1 MKLKY
6 IKEIDVFGPKI
17 ELRLRDKKT
26 HKTLC
31 GATMTLFVVAC
42 SITAV
47 ILIGKEL
54 IQKDSPSVSFQQILS
69 DESNNEIS
77 SHISSF
83 GSFSQMSLSDIQFMV
98 GITDQLGQDIPKDI
112 IDKLQI
118 QIHFVQKDGNNYQKT
133 LIQTQQCKNE
143 SFQNYNLS
151 DFNPSNYLC
160 LSEKQQ
166 FEVWGYDT
174 DFKAQ
179 YFEVSVQCKTTQCQ
193 QACCQYQKL
202 KLNLL
207 YQDQYFSPNKYTQC
221 YSPIYYSKYIEFNL
235 LQNGVDG
242 SQDYDLILQKSTVA
256 TDQGWLTST
265 FEKTNYIIINDLT
278 QSFNSD
284 VDFVLSLRIS
294 VHPLRLIYQ
303 RSYLKVQGLLAVV
316 GGLLKT
322 LILIGRVLVKP
333 IAKLSMNSELVNE
346 LFVFEDQRNRRLRKS
361 LEKQMQSSIS
371 SNDSSE
377 IYKKEENKFK
387 KEYVLKE
394 LDQQNNYQDSEAN
407 QQQYSN
413 QQIYGQFIQPKQ
425 IDKKTLQL
433 DNYYTQNEFMLQKQR
448 QYPTDYQVNNQENN
462 NFLKNDYVDQL
473 KGINQIKQRESI
485 IDSKNVSSIQKA
497 KLNLKN
503 SMMAKDKDLFNYNS
517 QKNFNA
523 QNQILQ
529 KAGQNYQ
536 ITINDSD
543 KKKRYSALNTPKSKF
558 LQENLANLQAQ
569 QNKFESSAFKR
580 VRTRSNSQISAKQQ
594 EIIIGQEQ
602 KQLAQEIKGESD
614 LNSIDQY
621 NIENKQVNQQDES
634 EANQKEQN
642 LEASNEE
649 NRIFN
654 ARRANKYFTAE
665 VSHNPQ
671 NSIKVDDSLK
681 VFQSVKQ
688 NANLQK
694 QQVHSKEQQPVKQNI
709 QNKPNLF
716 KRKGTTIITEI
727 LQKNY
732 LVQRGMRK
740 TTVKEQN
747 EDNARFSNELEN
759 MQEKPLRFTCLD
771 YIKYYFSQLKC
782 LSKKKQ
788 IKYSVKKV
796 TERFDIIYILQKL
809 VEIDKL
815 KVLLLSYEQQ
825 KLFEY
830 MPKPVVQ
837 TDPEKQENNLM
848 LGRMNADLQQNW
860 TLLNS
865 EKGNLDKFTEAFHA
879 YKQIQMKQEK
889 EPLDERLI
897 MMLDPDVKRYFDIT
911 KADGSQIVTP
921 KENSRKVSMIPLK
934 FNIQDQGQGLKQS
947 IMLAISQ
954 MQQIKLQQQKDEVR
968 MRQTSSYIEN
978 EQGQDNQLKQ
988 EDYQVIDLQQS
999 NRLNNFY
1006 EKEENKNMKNRLSQ
1020 KYNGNIQFQPL
1031 LAPSGDVNSPKSTQ
1045 QFIQS
1050 QTMFSQQPSVHLRNT
1065 EQRIH
1070 HQSSSGE
1077 QIEENIQGKTCYPRG
1092 NICLNQID
1100 FMENNNQ
1107 QSKFSTLSLKD
1118 NQFSFAKKSVESPLF
1133 LFDPQKKSLLKLS
1146 SIKNIL
1152 QPVSQTR
1159 QSNIMSYETT
1169 NSEKEEN
1176 QKHLSKN
1183 EHFEQQQFYKISPY
1197 IFMQNGKI
1205 YCQKKRR
1212 CQSQH
1217 DLENISEQQEN
1228 EYQNQ
1233 LFVQLGNPKNISFG
1247 NQTLICSNDN
1257 TNDKHDQSLK
1267 RLIVLT
1273 NSNETQANEIAKFDD
1288 KKLQEQSLISK
1299 QSYQKFQ
1306 KERNDKKCSQDY
1318 NSETNIINNK
1328 FRKNSES
1335 THNNT
1340 PPLEAHRQNSPNM
1353 SHLIPK
1359 HRKNTNSVGSQ
1370 SSLSNIKKDS
1380 QNLNGSNNQALKD
1393 SSILDYDSNFL
1404 SLHHPRLFFVN
1415 PFNRNITSQ
1424 NIDQDKEISAFNRE
1438 SIKNNQINKINS
1450 NQSFQLIPEE
1460 YLKSKRGD
1468 FNIFNN
1474 INNGKIQE
1482 ENNYNYQQKI
1492 VNLNQ
1497 QEIQENSKK
1506 ENSNFVALPFGSS
1519 VKNKNYFK
1527 TTFSQTEQNTPHN
1540 NRNDSNSK
1548 YQNSN
1553 CFNNSCQQQNYPNRV
1568 YESSKQQN
1576 SHKKNKYSTP
1586 SQNISPF
1593 KNLKMQELF
1602 QPFSQNSLQH
1612 DQQLNIQQTTSIN
1625 SIQSNLKQTK
1635 NSISSN
1641 QKEKNYIQIHQQ
1653 DNNSQDNIQYFKDV
1667 ILQDQNVQN
1676 KSKQQNTQIT
1686 TVDPNKQQINVQ
1698 CKEMNP
1704 QKQHQED
1711 EISLQS
1717 YVQPQ
1722 LNQQKSYRYSS
1733 INFNIPQLITS
1744 QNRINIEKPQNA
1756 DKNVQLS
1763 DNKSIKQRVSLN
1775 PQLISSHNQN
1785 GLNSSNVQNFLKKNN
1800 NAKLYESPYTQ
1811 QQRFLKKRQYEKIE
1825 LQLRESQYSQQIQQI
1840 NNSIFQNY
1848 HNDTEDFNK
1857 NHRSQNSQ
1865 LHKSNKSQ
1873 EKLDIQKKVIINE
1886 PKNYNQAQE
1895 IRQITRS
1902 PSIQH
1907 DALLTTENDEN
1918 KDFIP
1923 RNEQQQFSQNYQI
1936 QTEENEDLIQF
1947 NRMSRGDSINSS
1959 SETKQKDQKQ
1969 NAELQQTE
1977 DIIVFDEKDT
1987 DTNHHS
1993 QI

>member
-17 ELRLRDKKT
+17 ELRLGDKKT

-54 IQKDSPSVSFQQILS
+54 IQKDSPSVSFQQILAY
-69 DESNNEIS
+69 ESNNEIS
-77 SHISSF
+77 SNVGSF
-83 GSFSQMSLSDIQFMV
+83 GSFSQISLNDIQFMV
-98 GITDQLGQDIPKDI
+98 GITDLQGQEISKDI

-118 QIHFVQKDGNNYQKT
+118 QIYFVQKDGNNYQKT
-133 LIQTQQCKNE
+133 PIQTEQCKSD
-143 SFQNYNLS
+143 SFQNYNIS

-160 LSEKQQ
+160 LSDNQQ
-166 FEVWGYDT
+166 FEAWGYDT

-179 YFEVSVQCKTTQCQ
+179 YFEVSVQCKTTQCLQ
-193 QACCQYQKL
+193 SCCQYQKL

-207 YQDQYFSPNKYTQC
+207 YQDQYFSPNKYAQC
-221 YSPIYYSKYIEFNL
+221 YTPIYNSKYIEFNL

-242 SQDYDLILQKSTVA
+242 SQDYDLILQKSTVV

-265 FEKTNYIIINDLT
+265 FEKSNYVIINELA
-278 QSFNSD
+278 QSLNSN

-361 LEKQMQSSIS
+361 LEKQMQQSDSDDS
-371 SNDSSE
+371 DSSE

-394 LDQQNNYQDSEAN
+394 LDQQNYYQDSEAN
-407 QQQYSN
+407 QELNSN
-413 QQIYGQFIQPKQ
+413 QQAYGQYLQPKQ
-425 IDKKTLQL
+425 LDKKTLQL
-433 DNYYTQNEFMLQKQR
+433 DNQYNQNEYMFQKQR
-448 QYPTDYQVNNQENN
+448 LYPADYQVNDQENN
-462 NFLKNDYVDQL
+462 NNFFKIDYVDQL

-503 SMMAKDKDLFNYNS
+503 SIARDKDLFSYNT
-517 QKNFNA
+517 QQNFNT
-523 QNQILQ
+523 QNQIQQ
-529 KAGQNYQ
+529 KENQNYQ

-543 KKKRYSALNTPKSKF
+543 KKKKYSAINTPKSKF
-558 LQENLANLQAQ
+558 LQENLAQ

-580 VRTRSNSQISAKQQ
+580 VRTRSNSQTSKKQF

-602 KQLAQEIKGESD
+602 KQAVQEMKGELN
-614 LNSIDQY
+614 LNSIDQQ
-621 NIENKQVNQQDES
+621 NIENKQEDQQDAS
-634 EANQKEQN
+634 DANHQEQN
-642 LEASNEE
+642 LDPGNEE

-654 ARRANKYFTAE
+654 ARRANKYLTAE
-665 VSHNPQ
+665 VSQNQ
-671 NSIKVDDSLK
+671 YNSIKVDDSLK

-688 NANLQK
+688 NVNLQK
-694 QQVHSKEQQPVKQNI
+694 QQDHSNQQQQQQPSKPNL

-759 MQEKPLRFTCLD
+759 MQEKPLRFTCID

-911 KADGSQIVTP
+911 KADGSQVVTP
-921 KENSRKVSMIPLK
+921 NKNSRKVSMIPLK
-934 FNIQDQGQGLKQS
+934 FNVPDQGQGLKQS
-947 IMLAISQ
+947 IMLARSQ
-954 MQQIKLQQQKDEVR
+954 MQQLRLQQQKDEVR
-968 MRQTSSYIEN
+968 MRLTSSYIEN
-978 EQGQDNQLKQ
+978 DCGQDNQQKQ
-988 EDYQVIDLQQS
+988 EDNQIIDLQQS
-999 NRLNNFY
+999 NKFNHFY
-1006 EKEENKNMKNRLSQ
+1006 EKEENKNMKNRISQ
-1020 KYNGNIQFQPL
+1020 KYKENIQFQPL

-1050 QTMFSQQPSVHLRNT
+1050 QTMFSQQPSNQNKNT
-1065 EQRIH
+1065 EQRINH
-1070 HQSSSGE
+1070 LSCSGE
-1077 QIEENIQGKTCYPRG
+1077 QIEENIQGKTSYPRES
-1092 NICLNQID
+1092 ICLNQAD
-1100 FMENNNQ
+1100 YMENNNQ
-1107 QSKFSTLSLKD
+1107 YSKLSTLSLKD
-1118 NQFSFAKKSVESPLF
+1118 NQFSFARKSIESPLF
-1133 LFDPQKKSLLKLS
+1133 LFDPQKKNLLKLS
-1146 SIKNIL
+1146 SIKNML
-1152 QPVSQTR
+1152 MPVSQTSLSIR
-1159 QSNIMSYETT
+1159 NSNQTMISQ
-1169 NSEKEEN
+1169 KDEN
-1176 QKHLSKN
+1176 QESLNKKDL
-1183 EHFEQQQFYKISPY
+1183 FEQQQFYQISPY
-1197 IFMQNGKI
+1197 SFLQNKKS
-1205 YCQKKRR
+1205 QKKRR

-1247 NQTLICSNDN
+1247 NQALILSNEN
-1257 TNDKHDQSLK
+1257 TNDKNDQSLK
-1267 RLIVLT
+1267 RLIVLN
-1273 NSNETQANEIAKFDD
+1273 NSDETQANEMIHFDD
-1288 KKLQEQSLISK
+1288 KKLYEQLLISK
-1299 QSYQKFQ
+1299 QINQEFSQ
-1306 KERNDKKCSQDY
+1306 ERKDKKHSQDY
-1318 NSETNIINNK
+1318 NSEINIINNK

-1335 THNNT
+1335 NHNNT
-1340 PPLEAHRQNSPNM
+1340 PPLQAHRQNSPNL
-1353 SHLIPK
+1353 SHLIPQ

-1370 SSLSNIKKDS
+1370 NSLFNIKKES
-1380 QNLNGSNNQALKD
+1380 LNLNGSNSQALKD
-1393 SSILDYDSNFL
+1393 SPILDFDNNFL

-1424 NIDQDKEISAFNRE
+1424 NQEQNNEVSAFNRE
-1438 SIKNNQINKINS
+1438 SIKNNGVNKINS
-1450 NQSFQLIPEE
+1450 NQSFQSIPEE
-1460 YLKSKRGD
+1460 YLRSKRGD
-1468 FNIFNN
+1468 FNLFNN
-1474 INNGKIQE
+1474 NFIE
-1482 ENNYNYQQKI
+1482 ENNDNNQQKMF
-1492 VNLNQ
+1492 NQ
-1497 QEIQENSKK
+1497 QDNQLSFKKGNIQLQN
-1506 ENSNFVALPFGSS
+1506 
-1519 VKNKNYFK
+1519 NYFK
-1527 TTFSQTEQNTPHN
+1527 TTYSQTEQNTPHN
-1540 NRNDSNSK
+1540 HKHDFNSK
-1548 YQNSN
+1548 YQN
-1553 CFNNSCQQQNYPNRV
+1553 NNNTQDNNYPNRV
-1568 YESSKQQN
+1568 SEPSKQLN
-1576 SHKKNKYSTP
+1576 YHIKNKYSTP
-1586 SQNISPF
+1586 SQNVSPF
-1593 KNLKMQELF
+1593 KNPKMQELF
-1602 QPFSQNSLQH
+1602 QPFSYNSSQH

-1625 SIQSNLKQTK
+1625 SIQSNFKQVK
-1635 NSISSN
+1635 SSINSN
-1641 QKEKNYIQIHQQ
+1641 QKEINYNQVHQQ
-1653 DNNSQDNIQYFKDV
+1653 DNNSQENIQFFKD
-1667 ILQDQNVQN
+1667 ILQDQNAQ
-1676 KSKQQNTQIT
+1676 KRSKLQSTQMT
-1686 TVDPNKQQINVQ
+1686 NFDPNNRQMNDQNLQNI
-1698 CKEMNP
+1698 EMTP
-1704 QKQHQED
+1704 QKLDQED
-1711 EISLQS
+1711 EISLES
-1717 YVQPQ
+1717 FKQPN

-1733 INFNIPQLITS
+1733 INFNIPQQINS
-1744 QNRINIEKPQNA
+1744 QRRINIEKPQNA
-1756 DKNVQLS
+1756 DKNIQLS
-1763 DNKSIKQRVSLN
+1763 ANKSIKQRVSLN
-1775 PQLISSHNQN
+1775 PQLISSQNQN
-1785 GLNSSNVQNFLKKNN
+1785 GLNNSQVQNFLKKNN

-1811 QQRFLKKRQYEKIE
+1811 QQRFLKKRQQEKIE
-1825 LQLRESQYSQQIQQI
+1825 QQLRESQYSQQI
-1840 NNSIFQNY
+1840 NNSVFQNY
-1848 HNDTEDFNK
+1848 HNEAQDINK
-1857 NHRSQNSQ
+1857 NPRSQNSQ
-1865 LHKSNKSQ
+1865 SHKSNKSQ
-1873 EKLDIQKKVIINE
+1873 EKFDIQKKVTINQ
-1886 PKNYNQAQE
+1886 PKNYSQAQAG
-1895 IRQITRS
+1895 RQIARS
-1902 PSIQH
+1902 PSIQQE
-1907 DALLTTENDEN
+1907 ALLTTENDEN

-1923 RNEQQQFSQNYQI
+1923 RSEQQQFSHNFQM

-1947 NRMSRGDSINSS
+1947 NRTSRGGSISS
-1959 SETKQKDQKQ
+1959 FSETKENDQKQ
-1969 NAELQQTE
+1969 KTEPLQTE
-1977 DIIVFDEKDT
+1977 EIIIFDEKDT

>member
-17 ELRLRDKKT
+17 ELRLGDKKT

-54 IQKDSPSVSFQQILS
+54 IQKDSPSVSFQQILA
-69 DESNNEIS
+69 DESNSQTS
-77 SHISSF
+77 SNISSF
-83 GSFSQMSLSDIQFMV
+83 GSFSQISLSDIQLMV
-98 GITDQLGQDIPKDI
+98 GITDQQGQDIPKDI

-118 QIHFVQKDGNNYQKT
+118 QIHFIQKDGNNYQKT
-133 LIQTQQCKNE
+133 LIQTEQCKGD

-160 LSEKQQ
+160 LSDKQQ
-166 FEVWGYDT
+166 FDAWGYDT

-179 YFEVSVQCKTTQCQ
+179 YFEVSVQCKTAQCLQ
-193 QACCQYQKL
+193 SCCQYQKL

-221 YSPIYYSKYIEFNL
+221 YSPIYNSKYIDFNL
-235 LQNGVDG
+235 LSNGVDG
-242 SQDYDLILQKSTVA
+242 SQDYDLILQKSTVV
-256 TDQGWLTST
+256 TDQGWLTSI
-265 FEKTNYIIINDLT
+265 FDKTNYVIINELA
-278 QSFNSD
+278 QSLNSN

-346 LFVFEDQRNRRLRKS
+346 LFVFEDQRNRRLRQS
-361 LEKQMQSSIS
+361 MEKQMQSSIS
-371 SNDSSE
+371 DSDSSE

-387 KEYVLKE
+387 KQYVLKE
-394 LDQQNNYQDSEAN
+394 LDQQNFNQESEVN
-407 QQQYSN
+407 QELYSN
-413 QQIYGQFIQPKQ
+413 QLIYGQNMQPKQ
-425 IDKKTLQL
+425 LDKKILQQ
-433 DNYYTQNEFMLQKQR
+433 DNFSYQNELMLKKQC
-448 QYPTDYQVNNQENN
+448 QHLTDYQMNNQQKSNN
-462 NFLKNDYVDQL
+462 YLFKNDYIDQL

-485 IDSKNVSSIQKA
+485 IDSKNVSSIQQA

-503 SMMAKDKDLFNYNS
+503 SMMKRDYNP
-517 QKNFNA
+517 QQNFST

-529 KAGQNYQ
+529 KYGQNYQ

-543 KKKRYSALNTPKSKF
+543 KKKKYSALNTPKSKF

-580 VRTRSNSQISAKQQ
+580 VRTRSNSQISKKQQ
-594 EIIIGQEQ
+594 EINIVQEQ
-602 KQLAQEIKGESD
+602 KQKEQEEKGE
-614 LNSIDQY
+614 LNINFIDQQ
-621 NIENKQVNQQDES
+621 NTDNKQVNLQEES
-634 EANQKEQN
+634 ENNQKELN

-649 NRIFN
+649 NRVFN
-654 ARRANKYFTAE
+654 ARRANKYLTAE
-665 VSHNPQ
+665 VSQNQ
-671 NSIKVDDSLK
+671 YNSIKVDDSLK

-688 NANLQK
+688 NVNAIKQQDNSNQK
-694 QQVHSKEQQPVKQNI
+694 QLAKPNI

-911 KADGSQIVTP
+911 KADGSQVVTP
-921 KENSRKVSMIPLK
+921 NNNSRKVSMIPLK
-934 FNIQDQGQGLKQS
+934 FNVPDQGQGLKQS
-947 IMLAISQ
+947 IMLARSQ

-968 MRQTSSYIEN
+968 MRLTSSYIEKN
-978 EQGQDNQLKQ
+978 DYGQDNQQKQ
-988 EDYQVIDLQQS
+988 EDHQIIDLQQS

-1006 EKEENKNMKNRLSQ
+1006 EKEENKNIKNRLSQ

-1050 QTMFSQQPSVHLRNT
+1050 QTMFSQQPSIHIKNN
-1065 EQRIH
+1065 EQRIN

-1077 QIEENIQGKTCYPRG
+1077 QIEENIQGKTSYPRES
-1092 NICLNQID
+1092 ICLNQVD

-1107 QSKFSTLSLKD
+1107 YSKLSTLSLKD
-1118 NQFSFAKKSVESPLF
+1118 NQFSFARKSIESPLF
-1133 LFDPQKKSLLKLS
+1133 LFDPQKKQLIKLS
-1146 SIKNIL
+1146 SIKNTL
-1152 QPVSQTR
+1152 LPVSQIS
-1159 QSNIMSYETT
+1159 QSNIKSFETI
-1169 NSEKEEN
+1169 NSQKEEN
-1176 QKHLSKN
+1176 QENLNKN
-1183 EHFEQQQFYKISPY
+1183 EVLEYQQFYKISPY
-1197 IFMQNGKI
+1197 SFLYNRKSQS
-1205 YCQKKRR
+1205 QKKRR

-1247 NQTLICSNDN
+1247 NQTLINSNDN

-1273 NSNETQANEIAKFDD
+1273 NSDETQANEMAHFDD
-1288 KKLQEQSLISK
+1288 KKLKEQLLIS
-1299 QSYQKFQ
+1299 YQANQEHQ
-1306 KERNDKKCSQDY
+1306 KERKDKNFSQDY
-1318 NSETNIINNK
+1318 NSEQNIINNK
-1328 FRKNSES
+1328 FRKNSENS
-1335 THNNT
+1335 YNIT
-1340 PPLEAHRQNSPNM
+1340 PPLQAHRQNSPNM
-1353 SHLIPK
+1353 SYLFPK

-1370 SSLSNIKKDS
+1370 TSLSKIKKDS
-1380 QNLNGSNNQALKD
+1380 INLNGSNSQALKD
-1393 SSILDYDSNFL
+1393 SPMLDFDNNFL

-1424 NIDQDKEISAFNRE
+1424 QTDQDKEINPFKRE
-1438 SIKNNQINKINS
+1438 SVKNNEFNKINS
-1450 NQSFQLIPEE
+1450 YQSFQSIPEE

-1468 FNIFNN
+1468 FNFFNN
-1474 INNGKIQE
+1474 INNGKYE
-1482 ENNYNYQQKI
+1482 EDNNFNNQQKA
-1492 VNLNQ
+1492 VNLDQ
-1497 QEIQENSKK
+1497 QEIQECSKK
-1506 ENSNFVALPFGSS
+1506 ENNNFVTKPFECQLQ
-1519 VKNKNYFK
+1519 NNNYFK
-1527 TTFSQTEQNTPHN
+1527 TAYSQTEQNAPHN
-1540 NRNDSNSK
+1540 VRNEFSNK
-1548 YQNSN
+1548 YQN
-1553 CFNNSCQQQNYPNRV
+1553 NNYFDDQQNHQNRV
-1568 YESSKQQN
+1568 SEPSKQQY
-1576 SHKKNKYSTP
+1576 SHQKNKYSTP
-1586 SQNISPF
+1586 SQNVSPF
-1593 KNLKMQELF
+1593 KNQKMQDLF
-1602 QPFSQNSLQH
+1602 QPFSYNSSQH

-1625 SIQSNLKQTK
+1625 SIQSNFKQIK
-1635 NSISSN
+1635 NSINSH
-1641 QKEKNYIQIHQQ
+1641 QKEINCNQQNQQ
-1653 DNNSQDNIQYFKDV
+1653 DNNSQDNIQFFKDL
-1667 ILQDQNVQN
+1667 IQKDKNIQNKHRLQSTQITNNELNYKQTNDQNVQC
-1676 KSKQQNTQIT
+1676 I
-1686 TVDPNKQQINVQ
+1686 
-1698 CKEMNP
+1698 EMTP
-1704 QKQHQED
+1704 QKQIQDD

-1717 YVQPQ
+1717 YEQPV

-1733 INFNIPQLITS
+1733 INFNIPQQIIS
-1744 QNRINIEKPQNA
+1744 QQRINVEKPQNV

-1763 DNKSIKQRVSLN
+1763 ANKSIKQRVSLN
-1775 PQLISSHNQN
+1775 PQLISSQNQN
-1785 GLNSSNVQNFLKKNN
+1785 GLNSSQVQNFLKQNN

-1811 QQRFLKKRQYEKIE
+1811 QQRFLKKRQQEKIE
-1825 LQLRESQYSQQIQQI
+1825 QQLRESQYSQQIQQI

-1848 HNDTEDFNK
+1848 HNEAQDFNK
-1857 NHRSQNSQ
+1857 NPRNQNSQ
-1865 LHKSNKSQ
+1865 SHKSNKSQ
-1873 EKLDIQKKVIINE
+1873 EKFDIPKRVTIND
-1886 PKNYNQAQE
+1886 PKNYNQASTN
-1895 IRQITRS
+1895 RQIARS
-1902 PSIQH
+1902 PSIQQ

-1923 RNEQQQFSQNYQI
+1923 RNEQQQCSQNYQM

-1947 NRMSRGDSINSS
+1947 NRTSRDDSINSC
-1959 SETKQKDQKQ
+1959 SETKEKSQKQ
-1969 NAELQQTE
+1969 NTELLQTE